1 MKPGSQLAR
10 AALLLPLLLGL
21 GQGAEFRKFKTNVPA
36 EVSAALHALLLLHM
50 QLLRSNVFALWRL
63 LRDCTGVPL
72 MMRGRSTDCQ
82 HLRQRCRQQQLADL
96 RT

>member
-36 EVSAALHALLLLHM
+36 EVSAALHALLLQM
-50 QLLRSNVFALWRL
+50 QLLLAATSL
-63 LRDCTGVPL
+63 LSGGFSGIVPVS
-72 MMRGRSTDCQ
+72 R
-82 HLRQRCRQQQLADL
+82 
-96 RT
+96 

>member
-36 EVSAALHALLLLHM
+36 EVSAALHAHYSIATALAATSLL
-50 QLLRSNVFALWRL
+50 SGGFSVI
-63 LRDCTGVPL
+63 VPVS
-72 MMRGRSTDCQ
+72 R
-82 HLRQRCRQQQLADL
+82 
-96 RT
+96 